1 MAKVCDVCKRGVM
14 TGNNVSHTNRKSKR
28 IWAPNVQKIKIVKD
42 GTVVNAH
49 VCTRCIRSGKV
60 ERAL

>member
-1 MAKVCDVCKRGVM
+1 MGRSCEVCGKGKISGHLV
-14 TGNNVSHTNRKSKR
+14 TFSNRKSNRTWSPNIRRIRAIVKGAPKR
-28 IWAPNVQKIKIVKD
+28 ID
-42 GTVVNAH
+42 

>member
-1 MAKVCDVCKRGVM
+1 MAKYCEVCGKGKIS
-14 TGNNVSHTNRKSKR
+14 GNLVTFSNRKSKR
-28 IWAPNVQKIKIVKD
+28 TWSPNIRRIRAIVKGAPKRID
-42 GTVVNAH
+42 